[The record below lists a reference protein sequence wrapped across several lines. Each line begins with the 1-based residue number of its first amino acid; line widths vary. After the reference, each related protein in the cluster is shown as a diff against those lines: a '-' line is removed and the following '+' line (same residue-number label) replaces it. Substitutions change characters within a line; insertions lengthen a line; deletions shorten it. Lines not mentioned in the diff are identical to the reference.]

1 MACPFELLPTPTSL
15 QIESQFLTNHLG
27 PFLFTTLLLNNH
39 LLSPTARIVNVNSS
53 ASNRLPSTILPHL
66 SSLPNLTYQSGK
78 AYNPWTAYTVSKAA
92 TLLTTRRLASLL
104 ASSSNPDL
112 NRINTFSPHPG
123 SIRSP
128 LQRHLN
134 PELVKDA
141 IRLATESDPDFT
153 FPEQKT
159 LQQGCAT
166 QLRAV
171 LDPSLKSFSGAY
183 MEDCQIVEH
192 AHHKRLVEVDG
203 LEERVWKVSEELV
216 GVSLEL

>member
-1 MACPFELLPTPTSL
+1 MACPFELLPTPSST
-15 QIESQFLTNHLG
+15 QVESQYLTNHLG

-39 LLSPTARIVNVNSS
+39 LLSPTACIVNVNSS

-66 SSLPNLTYQSGK
+66 HTLPDLTYQDGK
-78 AYNPWTAYTVSKAA
+78 DYNPWTAYTVSKAA

-104 ASSSNPDL
+104 ANSSNPEL
-112 NRINTFSPHPG
+112 RQINTFSPHPG

-134 PELVKDA
+134 PDLVQDA
-141 IRLATESDPDFT
+141 IRLVTESDPNFT

-166 QLRAV
+166 QLRAA
-171 LDPSLKSFSGAY
+171 LDPSLKESSGAY
-183 MEDCQIVEH
+183 MEDCNVVER
-192 AHHKRLVEVDG
+192 AHHKGLFEVKG
-203 LEERVWKVSEELV
+203 LGERVWEASEQLMNVE
-216 GVSLEL
+216 LEL